1 MKHLLPFHPAAT
13 RLLRAPAS
21 TGAGGARIVRQT
33 LHEEVV
39 SRLRD
44 MIVEGELTSGSRV
57 PERELCA
64 LFGISRTP
72 LREAV
77 KVLASEGL
85 VELMPNRGATVSTLT
100 LNEVEE
106 TFPIMGALECLSGKL
121 ACERIT
127 EVELDEIR
135 ALHYQML
142 ANYRKG
148 DRREYFRINQAIHE
162 AILAAAENP
171 TLSNIYRSLA
181 GRIRPARYMA
191 NMSAE
196 RWKQAVDEHERLL
209 KALEARD
216 GETLGKILIDHL
228 EHKKETVREAWLAEM
243 AAENA
248 ANRDKAAN
256 SA

>member
-1 MKHLLPFHPAAT
+1 MTSFPT
-13 RLLRAPAS
+13 RLGTTGSSRAPVAEA
-21 TGAGGARIVRQT
+21 AGGARIVRQT

-39 SRLRD
+39 ARLRD
-44 MIVEGELTSGSRV
+44 MIVEGELTPGSRV
-57 PERELCA
+57 PERELCS

-85 VELMPNRGATVSTLT
+85 VELMPNRGATVAILT
-100 LNEVEE
+100 LNEVDD

-121 ACERIT
+121 ACQRIT
-127 EVELDEIR
+127 DVELDEIR

-148 DRREYFRINQAIHE
+148 DRREYFRLNQAIHE
-162 AILAAAENP
+162 SILMAARNP
-171 TLSNIYRSLA
+171 TLSNIYRGLA

-196 RWKQAVDEHERLL
+196 RWKQAVEEHERLL
-209 KALEARD
+209 KALESRD
-216 GETLGKILIDHL
+216 GDALGQILTDHL
-228 EHKKETVREAWLAEM
+228 EHKRETVRESWMAEM
-243 AAENA
+243 ASEQAETDETA
-248 ANRDKAAN
+248 A
-256 SA
+256 